1 MMTNYKGLFI
11 VQTTNHLI
19 IKTSTSASVLSASQ
33 ALNDKANFVKWMLV
47 SLLTMGTLLMA
58 GKLLAAE
65 NLFEK
70 NYQVQNTANLA
81 SLQAKPETKM
91 YVSNHK
97 DDDNISMLED
107 GYDMMGT
114 SGFGAGKVLPE
125 LALQHAK
132 AIKAD
137 VVLVYTKYGSAK
149 TSASKMQIIKE
160 AAKKGGGVI
169 NDQDLVE
176 DETQYDYFASYWA
189 KLPTP
194 LLGVHII
201 KLVRSAQA
209 EVEDAS
215 ANNRE
220 SNGLTI
226 LAVIKDSPAAK
237 AGLMRGDVL
246 MKVAGNELN
255 KPEELSGLVHQ
266 YQGQNVAIEYARA
279 GEKNSVNAQINTR
292 N

>member
-1 MMTNYKGLFI
+1 M
-11 VQTTNHLI
+11 QTTHHSL
-19 IKTSTSASVLSASQ
+19 IKTPTNAKVLGASQ
-33 ALNDKANFVKWMLV
+33 ALNHKTRNIKWMLV
-47 SLLTMGTLLMA
+47 SLLTMATLLIA

-70 NYQVQNTANLA
+70 NYQQQNTGNLV
-81 SLQAKPETKM
+81 SLQANPDTKM

-114 SGFGAGKVLPE
+114 SGFQASKVPPE

-137 VVLVYTKYGSAK
+137 TVLVYTKYGSAK
-149 TSASKMQIIKE
+149 TAVSKIQMIKE

-169 NDQDLVE
+169 NDKALVE

-189 KLPTP
+189 KLPKP

-201 KLVRSAQA
+201 KLVKNAQPDDEEA
-209 EVEDAS
+209 DAKKME
-215 ANNRE
+215 NK
-220 SNGLTI
+220 GLTI

-255 KPEELSGLVHQ
+255 KPEELSSIVRR
-266 YQGQNVAIEYARA
+266 YQGQDVAIEYERA
-279 GEKNSVNAQINTR
+279 GEKNVAKAQINSR